1 MNQQEMEALVAT
13 VTPER
18 VRQLVL
24 ELEPQQPKV
33 SRGTVP
39 LFEMLDEISQAS
51 PGIQVGEQALLDAL
65 LRKVIMAAVG
75 QIDGMNFVEGDG

>member
-1 MNQQEMEALVAT
+1 MNKEEMEAFVAT

-24 ELEPQQPKV
+24 EQEPQQPKA

-39 LFEMLDEISQAS
+39 LYEMLEVLSQTVPS
-51 PGIQVGEQALLDAL
+51 ITVGEQSLLDAL
-65 LRKVIMAAVG
+65 LRKVIMTAVN
-75 QIDGMNFVEGDG
+75 QIEGMTFIEGDG